1 MNTPNPGR
9 HGVWYAAD
17 KLKPN
22 EWVRFLQEVEALGY
36 DALWHSESRHYE
48 AMSFGAFALSNTTKL
63 NIGTSIANIYARD
76 AISSASAA
84 ATLNEFS
91 DGRYILGLGVSHVP
105 LVENLRGHEYRKP
118 VTSMRRYLS
127 QMRTAGDDAN
137 QWPVTIAALG
147 PKMLELSAEMTQG
160 ALPYNVTPEH
170 TAKAASI
177 LSPDQWLVVEQK
189 FCLESDATKA
199 RTLAREEL
207 ARYMALPNY
216 VNNWRRLGF
225 TDDDFANGGSDRFM
239 DAMVV
244 WGDEDTI
251 RERMREHFDA
261 GATHVCIQPVHE
273 AGDLDAALKM
283 LKVMAPS

>member
-1 MNTPNPGR
+1 MNTPNLGR

-22 EWVRFLQEVEALGY
+22 EWVRFLQEVEALDTTRYGTLNL
-36 DALWHSESRHYE
+36 ATTRRCR
-48 AMSFGAFALSNTTKL
+48 FGAFALSNTTKL

-84 ATLNEFS
+84 ATLNERIFRRTLHPRS
-91 DGRYILGLGVSHVP
+91 RVSHVP

-147 PKMLELSAEMTQG
+147 PRMLELSAEMTQG

-177 LSPDQWLVVEQK
+177 LSPNRWLVVEQK

-199 RTLAREEL
+199 RTLARGR
-207 ARYMALPNY
+207 A
-216 VNNWRRLGF
+216 
-225 TDDDFANGGSDRFM
+225 GSLHGIAQLR
-239 DAMVV
+239 
-244 WGDEDTI
+244 
-251 RERMREHFDA
+251 
-261 GATHVCIQPVHE
+261 
-273 AGDLDAALKM
+273 
-283 LKVMAPS
+283 

>member
-1 MNTPNPGR
+1 MTKPNPGR
-9 HGVWYAAD
+9 NGVWYAAD

-22 EWVRFLQEVEALGY
+22 EWVRFLQQVESLGY

-48 AMSFGAFALSNTTKL
+48 AMSFGAFALSNTSKL
-63 NIGTSIANIYARD
+63 TIGTSIANIYARD

-91 DGRYILGLGVSHVP
+91 DGRYILGLGVSHIP
-105 LVENLRGHEYRKP
+105 LVEKLRGHEYRKP
-118 VTSMRRYLS
+118 VTSMRRYLT
-127 QMRTAGDDAN
+127 QMRTANDDAN

-189 FCLESDATKA
+189 FCLENDATKA
-199 RTLAREEL
+199 RTLARAEL

-244 WGDEDTI
+244 WGDENTI
-251 RERMREHFDA
+251 RERVREHFDA

-273 AGDLDAALKM
+273 TGDIDAAINM

>member
-9 HGVWYAAD
+9 HGVWYATD

-273 AGDLDAALKM
+273 AGDVNAALKM